1 MRAAVDRLAPDGAA
15 LGPAEA
21 LTPERA
27 LALFTSPADAPGAPP
42 RRIVPGV
49 PADLCLLDRP
59 WSAARRQL
67 ESKHVVATWC
77 EGRVAWSAQGFAAS
91 SDAPDPAIPSPP
103 C

>member
-1 MRAAVDRLAPDGAA
+1 
-15 LGPAEA
+15 

-27 LALFTSPADAPGAPP
+27 LALFTTPADAPGAAP
-42 RRIVPGV
+42 RRIAPGA

-77 EGRVAWSAQGFAAS
+77 EGRLIGSAAGMRTSSSVGVA
-91 SDAPDPAIPSPP
+91 AIPWEP